1 MHAKGTRVKPIY
13 SMTGYGQNS
22 VQLSTGAKIHIEL
35 RSVNSRFLDIAFR
48 LPEELRSSEAPMRQA
63 LTQGLRRGKIDCR
76 AVFEAPQSAPALPD
90 AAAAAPLLAAESA
103 LRAIAPHLTPLSV
116 GEVLRF
122 IGSAQEAHSDAAE
135 IALAATTALEQAL
148 AALRQARA
156 LEGDRLRALMLE
168 RIDQIAGH
176 AARARDLV
184 PQAVERQQARF
195 TARWEEALRA
205 LSGADISAETLNDR
219 RLQEAASFAIRID
232 VAEELDRLQAHL
244 QTLRELFAEGGEMG
258 KRLDFLIQELHREAN
273 TLGSKSAALELS
285 EIALELKVLIEQMR
299 EQVQNIE

>member
-1 MHAKGTRVKPIY
+1 MHAKGMRVKPIY

-22 VQLSTGAKIHIEL
+22 VQLPSGAKIHIEL

-48 LPEELRSSEAPMRQA
+48 LPEELRSSESAMRQT

-76 AVFEAPQSAPALPD
+76 AVFEAPQSTPTLPD
-90 AAAAAPLLAAESA
+90 VAAAAPLLATESA
-103 LRAIAPHLTPLSV
+103 LRAMAPHLTPLSV

-122 IGSAQEAHSDAAE
+122 IGSAQEEHTDAAD
-135 IALAATTALEQAL
+135 IVVAANTALTQAL
-148 AALRQARA
+148 VALTQARA
-156 LEGDRLRALMLE
+156 LEGDRLRALLLD
-168 RIDQIAGH
+168 RIAQIAQH
-176 AARARDLV
+176 AARARDIV
-184 PQAVERQQARF
+184 PLAVERQQARF

-205 LSGADISAETLNDR
+205 LTGVETSAETLNDR

-244 QTLRELFAEGGEMG
+244 QTLRELLAQGGELG

-285 EIALELKVLIEQMR
+285 EISLELKVLIEQMR

>member
-1 MHAKGTRVKPIY
+1 
-13 SMTGYGQNS
+13 MTGYGQNS
-22 VQLSTGAKIHIEL
+22 AQLSTGAKIHIEL

-48 LPEELRSSEAPMRQA
+48 LPEELRGAEAAMRQSI
-63 LTQGLRRGKIDCR
+63 TQALRRGKVDCR

-90 AAAAAPLLAAESA
+90 PGTAAPLLAAEAA
-103 LRAIAPHLTPLSV
+103 LRAMAPHLTPLSV

-122 IGSAQEAHSDAAE
+122 IGGAQEGHADAAE
-135 IALAATTALEQAL
+135 IALIAGQALDQAL
-148 AALRQARA
+148 AALIAARA
-156 LEGDRLRALMLE
+156 QEGDRLRALLLD
-168 RIDQIAGH
+168 RIEQIAQH
-176 AARARDLV
+176 AVRARAIV
-184 PQAVERQQARF
+184 PLAVERQQARF

-205 LSGADISAETLNDR
+205 LTGVETSAETLNDR
-219 RLQEAASFAIRID
+219 RLQEAASFALRID

-244 QTLRELFAEGGEMG
+244 QTLRELLAQGGELG

-285 EIALELKVLIEQMR
+285 EISLELKVLIEQMR

>member
-1 MHAKGTRVKPIY
+1 MRLKPIY

-22 VQLSTGAKIHIEL
+22 AQLSSGAKIHIEL

-48 LPEELRSSEAPMRQA
+48 LPEELRGAEAAMRQSI
-63 LTQGLRRGKIDCR
+63 TQTLRRGKIDCR
-76 AVFEAPQSAPALPD
+76 AVFEAPQSAPAMPD
-90 AAAAAPLLAAESA
+90 ASAAAPLLAFDAA
-103 LRAIAPHLTPLSV
+103 LRALAPHLAPLSV

-122 IGSAQEAHSDAAE
+122 IGSAQEDHADAAE
-135 IALAATTALEQAL
+135 IAQVASLTTQQALTALVA
-148 AALRQARA
+148 ARA
-156 LEGDRLRALMLE
+156 LEGDRLRTLLLD
-168 RIDQIAGH
+168 RIEQIGRH
-176 AARARDLV
+176 AARAREIV
-184 PQAVERQQARF
+184 PLAVERQQARF
-195 TARWEEALRA
+195 TARWEEALAA
-205 LSGADISAETLNDR
+205 LTGAETSVETLNDR

-244 QTLRELFAEGGEMG
+244 QTLRDLLAQGGELG